1 MTQERCI
8 KTVYSE
14 ISARR
19 SPFVCQVSDIR
30 GTCQARRKTEREGE
44 RYIGRDP
51 IHVPSIHPSRQA
63 TLVLARQSEGRY
75 CVFHAVRAGVCWHK
89 IHGICAW
96 LLTNKLVNEEGHS
109 NPRIHGKH
117 TFFKIT

>member
-1 MTQERCI
+1 MAQERCI

-30 GTCQARRKTEREGE
+30 GTCQARRKAEREGE

-51 IHVPSIHPSRQA
+51 IHVPSIHPDRQHSSLHVNLKVA
-63 TLVLARQSEGRY
+63 IVSFMRYELAFVGTKY
-75 CVFHAVRAGVCWHK
+75 MAFA
-89 IHGICAW
+89 HGY
-96 LLTNKLVNEEGHS
+96 
-109 NPRIHGKH
+109 
-117 TFFKIT
+117 